1 MQKFVFVEVLVLL
14 RKSASGGG
22 PGGGANGNGNG
33 DDSAGMGIGVDGQGG
48 LPGQAGYNL
57 GGGNALADYL
67 RRALGLKSPYGRNF
81 ARGRINIMVGPPILC
96 STLINIFFFT
106 PTTLDVNIHLISL

>member
-22 PGGGANGNGNG
+22 TGGGANGNGNG

-81 ARGRINIMVGPPILC
+81 ARGRINIMVGPPIVC
-96 STLINIFFFT
+96 STSLLFFTT
-106 PTTLDVNIHLISL
+106 PTTLVNIHLIFL